1 MWENRACLCTAFTS
15 ESKIRPAW
23 LLFREFLSRRLL
35 LRAVPGVA
43 PGTFHNGEPKTMRHV
58 TSFRAVLP
66 GVSFAFLLFA
76 SLLTIA
82 GPTRQA
88 DAADAGGLVNA
99 LTSQLGV
106 TKPQAE
112 GGAGALFNLAKQRMA
127 PDQFGQVQSQVPG
140 IDGLMGASSGA
151 SEKSESNSGGLGGI
165 ATGALGSGSGGG
177 AAGGLGTL
185 APLAGS
191 FSSLGMSPDM
201 AGKFLPVVMEYLN
214 SSGGGG
220 AAGLLKSALLG

>member
-1 MWENRACLCTAFTS
+1 
-15 ESKIRPAW
+15 
-23 LLFREFLSRRLL
+23 
-35 LRAVPGVA
+35 
-43 PGTFHNGEPKTMRHV
+43 MRHV
-58 TSFRAVLP
+58 TSFRAVFPILALP
-66 GVSFAFLLFA
+66 SCCSPVCSPLRGHDAA
-76 SLLTIA
+76 S
-82 GPTRQA
+82 R
-88 DAADAGGLVNA
+88 AADAGGLVNA

-127 PDQFGQVQSQVPG
+127 PEQFGQVQSQVPG

-151 SEKSESNSGGLGGI
+151 SHKSRSNSGGLGGM

-177 AAGGLGTL
+177 AAGGLGAL

>member
-1 MWENRACLCTAFTS
+1 M
-15 ESKIRPAW
+15 
-23 LLFREFLSRRLL
+23 RRI
-35 LRAVPGVA
+35 
-43 PGTFHNGEPKTMRHV
+43 

-76 SLLTIA
+76 SLLIIA
-82 GPTRQA
+82 GPPRQA

-127 PDQFGQVQSQVPG
+127 PEQFGQVQSQIPG

-177 AAGGLGTL
+177 AAGGWGRWPRWPGPSRPWGCHPTWR
-185 APLAGS
+185 A
-191 FSSLGMSPDM
+191 
-201 AGKFLPVVMEYLN
+201 N
-214 SSGGGG
+214 SCPS
-220 AAGLLKSALLG
+220 

>member
-1 MWENRACLCTAFTS
+1 M
-15 ESKIRPAW
+15 RPAW
-23 LLFREFLSRRLL
+23 LLFREALAQRLL
-35 LRAVPGVA
+35 FRGSRLRA
-43 PGTFHNGEPKTMRHV
+43 FHDGETETMRHV
-58 TSFRAVLP
+58 TSFRAVPPVL
-66 GVSFAFLLFA
+66 GFAFLLFA
-76 SLLTIA
+76 TLFTLA
-82 GPTRQA
+82 ALPGRA
-88 DAADAGGLVNA
+88 AAADAGGLVNA

-106 TKPQAE
+106 SKPQAE

-140 IDGLMGASSGA
+140 IDGLMGAAPGGSA
-151 SEKSESNSGGLGGI
+151 NSGSNGGSNGGGGLAGM
-165 ATGALGSGSGGG
+165 ATGALGSVGGGG

-191 FSSLGMSPDM
+191 FSTLGLSPDM
-201 AGKFLPVVMEYLN
+201 AGKFLPVVLEYLN

>member
-1 MWENRACLCTAFTS
+1 
-15 ESKIRPAW
+15 
-23 LLFREFLSRRLL
+23 
-35 LRAVPGVA
+35 
-43 PGTFHNGEPKTMRHV
+43 MRHV
-58 TSFRAVLP
+58 TSFRTVLP
-66 GVSFAFLLFA
+66 VRTFAFLLLAALFTLA
-76 SLLTIA
+76 GLTGHA
-82 GPTRQA
+82 A
-88 DAADAGGLVNA
+88 AADAGGLVNA

-127 PDQFGQVQSQVPG
+127 PEQFGQVQSQVPG

-151 SEKSESNSGGLGGI
+151 TQKSESNSGGLGGI

-177 AAGGLGTL
+177 AAGGLGAL

>member
-1 MWENRACLCTAFTS
+1 
-15 ESKIRPAW
+15 
-23 LLFREFLSRRLL
+23 
-35 LRAVPGVA
+35 
-43 PGTFHNGEPKTMRHV
+43 MRHV

-66 GVSFAFLLFA
+66 VVSFAFLLFA
-76 SLLTIA
+76 SLFTIA
-82 GPTRQA
+82 GLPRHA
-88 DAADAGGLVNA
+88 AAADAGGLVNA

-127 PDQFGQVQSQVPG
+127 PEQFGQVQSQVPG

-177 AAGGLGTL
+177 AAGELGAL

>member
-1 MWENRACLCTAFTS
+1 
-15 ESKIRPAW
+15 
-23 LLFREFLSRRLL
+23 
-35 LRAVPGVA
+35 
-43 PGTFHNGEPKTMRHV
+43 MRHV

-66 GVSFAFLLFA
+66 VVSFAFLLFA

-82 GPTRQA
+82 GPPRQA
-88 DAADAGGLVNA
+88 EAADAGGLVNA

-127 PDQFGQVQSQVPG
+127 PEQFGQVQSQIPG

-151 SEKSESNSGGLGGI
+151 SSTKSESNSGGLGGI

-201 AGKFLPVVMEYLN
+201 AGKFLPVVLEYLN

>member
-1 MWENRACLCTAFTS
+1 
-15 ESKIRPAW
+15 
-23 LLFREFLSRRLL
+23 
-35 LRAVPGVA
+35 
-43 PGTFHNGEPKTMRHV
+43 MRHV
-58 TSFRAVLP
+58 TSLRAVAP
-66 GVSFAFLLFA
+66 VRAFVFLLFA
-76 SLLTIA
+76 TLFTLGGAT
-82 GPTRQA
+82 GRA
-88 DAADAGGLVNA
+88 DAADAGGLVSA

-127 PDQFGQVQSQVPG
+127 PEQFGQVQSQVPG
-140 IDGLMGASSGA
+140 IDGLMGASSDATSSKG
-151 SEKSESNSGGLGGI
+151 ESNSGGLAGI

-191 FSSLGMSPDM
+191 FSSLGLSPDM
-201 AGKFLPVVMEYLN
+201 AGKFLPVVLEYLN

>member
-1 MWENRACLCTAFTS
+1 
-15 ESKIRPAW
+15 
-23 LLFREFLSRRLL
+23 
-35 LRAVPGVA
+35 
-43 PGTFHNGEPKTMRHV
+43 MRHV
-58 TSFRAVLP
+58 TSFRSVFPIRAAALFLFAAVLTV
-66 GVSFAFLLFA
+66 GGMTGSA
-76 SLLTIA
+76 
-82 GPTRQA
+82 R
-88 DAADAGGLVNA
+88 AADAGGLVNA

-127 PDQFGQVQSQVPG
+127 PDQFGQVQSQIPG
-140 IDGLMGASSGA
+140 IDGLMEASSSA
-151 SEKSESNSGGLGGI
+151 SQKSESNSGGLGGI

-220 AAGLLKSALLG
+220 AAGLLKSALAG

>member
-1 MWENRACLCTAFTS
+1 
-15 ESKIRPAW
+15 
-23 LLFREFLSRRLL
+23 
-35 LRAVPGVA
+35 
-43 PGTFHNGEPKTMRHV
+43 MRHI

-66 GVSFAFLLFA
+66 VRAFAFLLLAALFA
-76 SLLTIA
+76 VVGLSSPA
-82 GPTRQA
+82 A
-88 DAADAGGLVNA
+88 AADAGGLVNA

-140 IDGLMGASSGA
+140 IDGLMGASSSA
-151 SEKSESNSGGLGGI
+151 TQKSESNSGGLGGI

-177 AAGGLGTL
+177 AAGGLGAL
-185 APLAGS
+185 APLAGT
-191 FSSLGMSPDM
+191 FSSLGLSPDM
-201 AGKFLPVVMEYLN
+201 AGKFLPVVMDYLN
-214 SSGGGG
+214 SSGGSG